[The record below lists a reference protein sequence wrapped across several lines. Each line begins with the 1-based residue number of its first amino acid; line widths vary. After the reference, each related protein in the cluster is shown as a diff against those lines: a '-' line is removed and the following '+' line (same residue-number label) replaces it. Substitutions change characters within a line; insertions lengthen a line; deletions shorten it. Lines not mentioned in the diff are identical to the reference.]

1 MNPMSSVTV
10 RRHTTTSAGCSTAVT
25 PEQDSKLV
33 QPLVLA
39 AMFDLVRSK

>member
-1 MNPMSSVTV
+1 MSSATV
-10 RRHTTTSAGCSTAVT
+10 RRHTLTSAVAGCSTAVT
-25 PEQDSKLV
+25 PELLRV